1 MGWESPP
8 EVALS
13 AAAGPPAQKRYQMQ
27 LLLNRT
33 HPSGKQRLGRG
44 GQNVEG
50 ETEIYDRVTL
60 SHRPW
65 LSGYAT
71 QRAILPKAGSE

>member
-1 MGWESPP
+1 
-8 EVALS
+8 
-13 AAAGPPAQKRYQMQ
+13 MQ

-44 GQNVEG
+44 GQNLEG

-71 QRAILPKAGSE
+71 QLAILPKAGSE